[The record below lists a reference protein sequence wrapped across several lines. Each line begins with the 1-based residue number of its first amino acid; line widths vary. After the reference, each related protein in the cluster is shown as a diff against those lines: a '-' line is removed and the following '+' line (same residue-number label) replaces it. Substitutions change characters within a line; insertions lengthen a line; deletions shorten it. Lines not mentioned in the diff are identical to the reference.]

1 MPGIVLKPS
10 DRRAPNSLA
19 VNDPGAYGAVTG
31 LTSHGEEGILE
42 GVHGV
47 QKTCHNGQPDL
58 RLTADTETWLRFL
71 RREANLV
78 WALVRRKIRIQ
89 GSPKLLLA
97 FGRCFP
103 S

>member
-1 MPGIVLKPS
+1 VGKAEHLSPMLIKKYRPEVETHRMPGIVLKPS

-47 QKTCHNGQPDL
+47 QKTCL
-58 RLTADTETWLRFL
+58 
-71 RREANLV
+71 
-78 WALVRRKIRIQ
+78 
-89 GSPKLLLA
+89 
-97 FGRCFP
+97 
-103 S
+103 